1 MRDVNKQGGGKSGSA
16 QHRRLFSPIEQHRNP
31 PPPQTR
37 RPSTR
42 ASAQHPQPAGRTGH
56 PERLPAPRAR
66 THPKQPAELRAAARV
81 VRSGAQRRTGGQR
94 RVSDLSS
101 CFSPGAI
108 RPTAARQ
115 RWRQSSRPIPGEPGL
130 TLQSLRSRE
139 AENAAG
145 SCAEVGL
152 FLEPRIFTR
161 SVSLLYQP
169 FLLLAALLR
178 TPQQR
183 LHRCQRCL
191 HHAVTN
197 CHPPQCRQPFAEEPP
212 FLYQNSPQTSPAL
225 KASAGSAG
233 ALLLAERRSQRKG
246 ETKDIFF
253 FGVVLRRPSEI
264 PEIAASCSLVRQY
277 LANPH
282 LNKPSLS
289 PAVRA
294 AWWSSPRVKK
304 SNWNTVL

>member
-1 MRDVNKQGGGKSGSA
+1 MRDVNKQGDGRSGSA

-66 THPKQPAELRAAARV
+66 THPKQPAELLAAARV

-94 RVSDLSS
+94 RVSDLSY

-212 FLYQNSPQTSPAL
+212 FLLSELSANISSPQSLRWKRWNTPLSREEKP
-225 KASAGSAG
+225 KKRGNK
-233 ALLLAERRSQRKG
+233 RH
-246 ETKDIFF
+246 FF
-253 FGVVLRRPSEI
+253 FWCGF
-264 PEIAASCSLVRQY
+264 AA
-277 LANPH
+277 
-282 LNKPSLS
+282 
-289 PAVRA
+289 AVRDSRD
-294 AWWSSPRVKK
+294 SSELFSGP
-304 SNWNTVL
+304 SVLS